1 MDIIN
6 SLQSKAIIGMVHV
19 KALPGTPRHQA
30 PISEIIFDACAEAKL
45 YQDYGLDA
53 IILENMHDLPY
64 LNRRVGEEITAT
76 MTAVA
81 FAVRQVF
88 TRPIGIQILAGANR
102 AALAVA
108 NAAGLDFIRAEGFV
122 FGHLAD
128 EGYMDSDA
136 GELLRYRKLIGAER
150 IRIFTDIRK
159 KHSSHAITGDLSLS
173 EIAKAA
179 EFFSADGMIITGS
192 STGTEAAADD
202 LVETRG
208 ATGLPILI
216 GSGITAENIEK
227 YWHLADGFIIGS
239 HFKEQGN
246 WANNISTQ
254 RLEDFVG
261 KVKKLRNS

>member
-30 PISEIIFDACAEAKL
+30 PSSEIIFDACAEAKL

-81 FAVRQVF
+81 VAVRKVF
-88 TRPIGIQILAGANR
+88 EGPIGIQILAGANR

-108 NAAGLDFIRAEGFV
+108 HAAELDFIRAEGFV

-136 GELLRYRKLIGAER
+136 GELLRYRRLIGAES
-150 IRIFTDIRK
+150 IKIFTDIRK
-159 KHSSHAITGDLSLS
+159 KHSSHAITSDLILA

-179 EFFSADGMIITGS
+179 EFFSADGLIITGS
-192 STGTEAAADD
+192 STGQEASVDD
-202 LVETRG
+202 LQETRA
-208 ATGLPILI
+208 ATALPILI
-216 GSGITAENIEK
+216 GSGITACNLEQ
-227 YWHLADGFIIGS
+227 YWPLADGFIVGS
-239 HFKEQGN
+239 HFKEDGH
-246 WANNISTQ
+246 WANPISPK
-254 RLEDFVG
+254 RLDDFVG
-261 KVKKLRNS
+261 IVKSLRNS